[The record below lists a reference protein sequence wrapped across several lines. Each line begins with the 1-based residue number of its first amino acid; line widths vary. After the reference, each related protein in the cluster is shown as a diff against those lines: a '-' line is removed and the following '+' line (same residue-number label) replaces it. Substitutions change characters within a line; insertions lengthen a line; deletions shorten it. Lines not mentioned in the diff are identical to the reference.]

1 MIDCNKGSSTG
12 PLENKKQAANIE
24 LHTSITGGI
33 DLNPLHSRLAKSLVA
48 IGLATTLAT
57 TLATVGHT
65 AENLTAETAS
75 PGGSIHLSMV
85 HLAEVAAEAGVA
97 NIQVADGQ
105 TLTNSIQNVAE
116 GKTDIAGT
124 PYILPFLLAKGRG
137 PYSKLGEE
145 KGAELAS
152 NLRALYPV
160 TLGIFALYAYD
171 SVGLKGWDDLE
182 GKTIYNGPPRGA
194 ALTNARAIIQLAA
207 GLKEGDGYKGVQ
219 TNWGQAVKT
228 ITDGSADAVVLPV
241 LFPDSRI
248 TQSLASGNMT
258 VWSVPKEKFE
268 SEPFQ
273 KYLRAPG
280 SAPFELPAE
289 DAYLGDSGVTLVTED
304 GVFRGLA
311 TIGGDIVNKNMS
323 FDLAKALTKAH
334 IDTLDRLKAKAPF
347 AKHAGYG
354 IVDSVKSGM
363 CGPNPLKYH
372 EGAVAAWEEAGYTI
386 DDCAK
391 P

>member
-1 MIDCNKGSSTG
+1 M
-12 PLENKKQAANIE
+12 
-24 LHTSITGGI
+24 GGT
-33 DLNPLHSRLAKSLVA
+33 NVKMMKSLIA
-48 IGLATTLAT
+48 ASLAAMFATT
-57 TLATVGHT
+57 GQS
-65 AENLTAETAS
+65 AENLTGETAS
-75 PGGSIHLSMV
+75 PGGSIHLSMA
-85 HLAEVAAEAGVA
+85 HLAEAAAAAGVA

-105 TLTNSIQNVAE
+105 TLTNSVQNVAE

-137 PYSKLGEE
+137 PYSKLGAE
-145 KGAELAS
+145 KGAELAA

-171 SVGLKGWDDLE
+171 SKGLKGWGDLE

-194 ALTNARAIIQLAA
+194 A
-207 GLKEGDGYKGVQ
+207 
-219 TNWGQAVKT
+219 VK
-228 ITDGSADAVVLPV
+228 DKW
-241 LFPDSRI
+241 DSD
-248 TQSLASGNMT
+248 
-258 VWSVPKEKFE
+258 
-268 SEPFQ
+268 PFQ

-280 SAPFELPAE
+280 SAPFTLPVA
-289 DAYLGDSGVTLVTED
+289 DANLGKGVTLKSAD
-304 GVFRGLA
+304 GIFRGLA

-334 IDTLDRLKAKAPF
+334 IDTLDQLKAKAPF

-354 IVDSVKSGM
+354 VVDVVKSGM

-372 EGAVAAWEEAGYTI
+372 AGAVAAWEEAGYKI

>member
-1 MIDCNKGSSTG
+1 LKPI
-12 PLENKKQAANIE
+12 
-24 LHTSITGGI
+24 
-33 DLNPLHSRLAKSLVA
+33 KSLIALGLTVA
-48 IGLATTLAT
+48 LSSNVAQA
-57 TLATVGHT
+57 
-65 AENLTAETAS
+65 AENLTGETAS
-75 PGGSIHLSMV
+75 PGGSIHLSMA
-85 HLAEVAAEAGVA
+85 HLAEAAAAAGVA

-137 PYSKLGEE
+137 PYAKLGEE
-145 KGAELAS
+145 KGAELAG

-160 TLGIFALYAYD
+160 TLGYFALYAYD
-171 SVGLKGWDDLE
+171 SKGLKGWGDLD

-194 ALTNARAIIQLAA
+194 ALSNSRAIIQLAT
-207 GLKEGDGYKGVQ
+207 GLKEGEGYKGVQ
-219 TNWGQAVKT
+219 VNWGQAVKT

-248 TQSLASGNMT
+248 TQALASGNMT
-258 VWSVPKEKFE
+258 VWSVPKAKWD

-280 SAPFELPAE
+280 SAPFEIPASE
-289 DAYLGDSGVTLVTED
+289 ARFGQGVTVMSED
-304 GVFRGLA
+304 GTFRALA

-334 IDTLDRLKAKAPF
+334 IDTLDQLRLKAPF
-347 AKHAGYG
+347 AKYAGYG
-354 IVDSVKSGM
+354 IVDAVKSGM

-372 EGAVAAWEEAGYTI
+372 LGAVAAWEEAGYKI

-391 P
+391 ADS

>member
-1 MIDCNKGSSTG
+1 MKNIKTLLALS
-12 PLENKKQAANIE
+12 LAAA
-24 LHTSITGGI
+24 LSG
-33 DLNPLHSRLAKSLVA
+33 
-48 IGLATTLAT
+48 
-57 TLATVGHT
+57 TVGA

-75 PGGSIHLSMV
+75 PGGSIHLSMA
-85 HLAEVAAEAGVA
+85 HLAEIAAERDIAA
-97 NIQVADGQ
+97 IQVADGQ
-105 TLTNSIQNVAE
+105 TLTNSVQNVAE

-124 PYILPFLLAKGRG
+124 PYILPFLLAGGRG
-137 PYSKLGEE
+137 PYSKLGAE

-171 SVGLKGWDDLE
+171 SKGLKGWSDLE

-194 ALTNARAIIQLAA
+194 AVTNARAVIQLAA
-207 GLKEGDGYKGVQ
+207 GLKEGDDYKGVQ
-219 TNWGQAVKT
+219 VNWGQAVKT
-228 ITDGSADAVVLPV
+228 ITDGSADAVVLPI

-248 TQSLASGNMT
+248 TQALASGNMT
-258 VWSVPKEKFE
+258 VWSIPKDKWD

-280 SAPFELPAE
+280 SAPFEISVA
-289 DAYLGDSGVTLVTED
+289 DATLGEGGVTLVSED
-304 GVFRGLA
+304 GTFRGLA
-311 TIGGDIVNKNMS
+311 TIGGDIVNKSMS
-323 FDLAKALTKAH
+323 FDLAKALTTAH
-334 IDTLDRLKAKAPF
+334 IETLDKLKAKAPF
-347 AKHAGYG
+347 AKQAGYG
-354 IVDSVKSGM
+354 VVDVVKSGM

-372 EGAVAAWEEAGYTI
+372 EGAVAAWEGAGFVI

>member
-1 MIDCNKGSSTG
+1 MALGMAALLASS
-12 PLENKKQAANIE
+12 AA
-24 LHTSITGGI
+24 S
-33 DLNPLHSRLAKSLVA
+33 AV
-48 IGLATTLAT
+48 
-57 TLATVGHT
+57 
-65 AENLTAETAS
+65 ENLTGETAS
-75 PGGSIHLSMV
+75 PGGSIHLSMA

-105 TLTNSIQNVAE
+105 TLTNSVQNVAE
-116 GKTDIAGT
+116 GKTDVAGT
-124 PYILPFLLAKGRG
+124 PYILPFLLSKGRG
-137 PYSKLGEE
+137 PYSKLGAE

-171 SVGLKGWDDLE
+171 SKGLKGWGDLE

-194 ALTNARAIIQLAA
+194 AVANARAVIQLSA

-219 TNWGQAVKT
+219 VNWGQAVKT
-228 ITDGSADAVVLPV
+228 ITDGSADAVVLPILV
-241 LFPDSRI
+241 PDSRI
-248 TQSLASGNMT
+248 TAALAAGNMT
-258 VWSVPKEKFE
+258 VWSLPKDKYEGDA
-268 SEPFQ
+268 FQ

-280 SAPFELPAE
+280 SAPFELSMSE
-289 DAYLGDSGVTLVTED
+289 MDLGPGVTVKSED
-304 GVFRGLA
+304 GTFRGLA
-311 TIGGDIVNKNMS
+311 TIGGDIVNKDMS
-323 FDLAKALTKAH
+323 FELAKGLTKAH

-354 IVDSVKSGM
+354 IVDAVKSGM

-372 EGAVAAWEEAGYTI
+372 AGAVAAWEEAGYVI

>member
-1 MIDCNKGSSTG
+1 MKPIKTI
-12 PLENKKQAANIE
+12 LAAG
-24 LHTSITGGI
+24 LSA
-33 DLNPLHSRLAKSLVA
+33 L
-48 IGLATTLAT
+48 LATASF
-57 TLATVGHT
+57 A

-75 PGGSIHLSMV
+75 PGGSIHLSLS
-85 HLAEVAAEAGVA
+85 HLTEVAAEKEIA
-97 NIQVADGQ
+97 NIQLADGQ
-105 TLTNSIQNVAE
+105 TLTNSVQNVAE

-137 PYSKLGEE
+137 PYSKLGAE

-171 SVGLKGWDDLE
+171 STGLKGWDDLE

-207 GLKEGDGYKGVQ
+207 GLKEGEGYKGVQ

-228 ITDGSADAVVLPV
+228 ITDGSADAIVLPI

-248 TQSLASGNMT
+248 TQALAAGNMT
-258 VWSVPKEKFE
+258 IWSVPKEKWD

-280 SAPFELPAE
+280 SAPFTVSVDEAAVPKGAKLI
-289 DAYLGDSGVTLVTED
+289 SED
-304 GVFRGLA
+304 GTFRGLA
-311 TIGGDIVNKNMS
+311 TIGGDIVNKSMS

-334 IDTLDRLKAKAPF
+334 IDTLEQLKSKAPF
-347 AKHAGYG
+347 AKNAGYG
-354 IVDSVKSGM
+354 IVDAVKSGM

-372 EGAVAAWEEAGYTI
+372 AGAVTAWEEAGYKI

>member
-1 MIDCNKGSSTG
+1 MK
-12 PLENKKQAANIE
+12 
-24 LHTSITGGI
+24 IT
-33 DLNPLHSRLAKSLVA
+33 KSLIA
-48 IGLATTLAT
+48 FGLATALST
-57 TLATVGHT
+57 TAQAV
-65 AENLTAETAS
+65 ENLTGETAS
-75 PGGSIHLSMV
+75 PGGSIHLSMS
-85 HLAEVAAEAGVA
+85 HLAEAAAAAGVA

-124 PYILPFLLAKGRG
+124 PYILPFLLSKGRG
-137 PYSKLGEE
+137 PYSALGEE

-160 TLGIFALYAYD
+160 TLGIFALYAFD
-171 SVGLKGWDDLE
+171 SKGLNGWDDLE
-182 GKTIYNGPPRGA
+182 GKNIYNGPPRGA
-194 ALTNARAIIQLAA
+194 ALTNARSIIQLTT
-207 GLKEGDGYKGVQ
+207 GLKDGEGYKGVQ
-219 TNWGQAVKT
+219 VNWGQAVKT
-228 ITDGSADAVVLPV
+228 ITDGSADAVVLPI

-248 TQSLASGNMT
+248 TQAVASGNMT

-268 SEPFQ
+268 SEPWQ

-280 SAPFELPAE
+280 SAPFTL
-289 DAYLGDSGVTLVTED
+289 DAADAGLGEGVTLSTED

-311 TIGGDIVNKNMS
+311 TIGGDIVNKDMS

-334 IDTLDRLKAKAPF
+334 IDTLDQLKKKAPF
-347 AKHAGYG
+347 ARYAGYG
-354 IVDSVKSGM
+354 VVDIVKSGM

-372 EGAVAAWEEAGYTI
+372 EGAVAAWEEAGYMI
-386 DDCAK
+386 EDCAK

>member
-1 MIDCNKGSSTG
+1 MK
-12 PLENKKQAANIE
+12 
-24 LHTSITGGI
+24 SIQ
-33 DLNPLHSRLAKSLVA
+33 SLVA
-48 IGLATTLAT
+48 LGVAVILSGSVQA
-57 TLATVGHT
+57 

-85 HLAEVAAEAGVA
+85 HLAEVAAEKGIA

-105 TLTNSIQNVAE
+105 TLTNSVQNVAE

-124 PYILPFLLAKGRG
+124 PYILPFLLAGGRG
-137 PYSKLGEE
+137 PYSKLGAE

-171 SVGLKGWDDLE
+171 SKGLKGWSDLE

-194 ALTNARAIIQLAA
+194 ALTNARSIIQLAT
-207 GLKEGDGYKGVQ
+207 GLKDGSGYKGVQ
-219 TNWGQAVKT
+219 VNWGQAVKT
-228 ITDGSADAVVLPV
+228 ITDGSADAVVLPI

-248 TQSLASGNMT
+248 TQALASGSMT
-258 VWSVPKEKFE
+258 VWSTPKDKWE
-268 SEPFQ
+268 SEGFQ

-280 SAPFELPAE
+280 SAPFTLPASE
-289 DAYLGDSGVTLVTED
+289 ATLGEGGVSLVTED
-304 GVFRGLA
+304 GTFRGLA
-311 TIGGDIVNKNMS
+311 TIGGDIVNKDMP
-323 FDLAKALTKAH
+323 FELAKALTAAH
-334 IDTLDRLKAKAPF
+334 IDTLDRLKGKAPF
-347 AKHAGYG
+347 ARHAGYSV
-354 IVDSVKSGM
+354 VDSVKSGM
-363 CGPNPLKYH
+363 CGANPLKYH
-372 EGAVAAWEEAGYTI
+372 EGAIAAWEEAGYTI

>member
-1 MIDCNKGSSTG
+1 MKA
-12 PLENKKQAANIE
+12 LE
-24 LHTSITGGI
+24 T
-33 DLNPLHSRLAKSLVA
+33 LVA
-48 IGLATTLAT
+48 FGVAASLMGSVQA
-57 TLATVGHT
+57 

-75 PGGSIHLSMV
+75 PGGSIHLSMA
-85 HLAEVAAEAGVA
+85 HLGEVAAEFDIA

-124 PYILPFLLAKGRG
+124 PYILPFLMAMGRG
-137 PYSKLGEE
+137 PYSKLGPE
-145 KGAELAS
+145 KGAELAG

-160 TLGIFALYAYD
+160 TLGIFAMYAYD
-171 SVGLKGWDDLE
+171 SKGIKGWDDLE
-182 GKTIYNGPPRGA
+182 GRTIYNGPPRGA
-194 ALTNARAIIQLAA
+194 ALSNARSVIQLST
-207 GLKEGDGYKGVQ
+207 GLKDGEGYKGVQ
-219 TNWGQAVKT
+219 VNWGQAVKT
-228 ITDGSADAVVLPV
+228 ITDGSADAVVLPI

-248 TQSLASGNMT
+248 TQALASGNMT
-258 VWSVPKEKFE
+258 VWSVPVDKWN

-273 KYLRAPG
+273 KYLKAPG
-280 SAPFELPAE
+280 SAPFTLPMA
-289 DAYLGDSGVTLVTED
+289 DANLGDGVTIVSED
-304 GVFRGLA
+304 DTFRGLA
-311 TIGGDIVNKNMS
+311 TIGGDIVNKSMS

-354 IVDSVKSGM
+354 IVDVVKSGM

-372 EGAVAAWEEAGYTI
+372 AGAVAAWEEAGYVI

>member
-1 MIDCNKGSSTG
+1 MN
-12 PLENKKQAANIE
+12 LV
-24 LHTSITGGI
+24 
-33 DLNPLHSRLAKSLVA
+33 KSLVA
-48 IGLATTLAT
+48 VGL
-57 TLATVGHT
+57 TVALSST
-65 AENLTAETAS
+65 ANAAENLTGETAS
-75 PGGSIHLSMV
+75 AGGSIHLSMV
-85 HLAEVAAEAGVA
+85 HLAEAAAAAGVA

-124 PYILPFLLAKGRG
+124 PYILPFLLSKGRG
-137 PYSKLGEE
+137 PYAKLGEE
-145 KGAELAS
+145 KGAELAE

-160 TLGIFALYAYD
+160 TLGIFALYAFD
-171 SVGLKGWDDLE
+171 SKGLGGWDDLE

-194 ALTNARAIIQLAA
+194 ALSNARAILQLVS
-207 GLKEGDGYKGVQ
+207 GLKDGDGYKGVQ
-219 TNWGQAVKT
+219 VNWGQAVKT
-228 ITDGSADAVVLPV
+228 ITDGSSDAVVLPI

-248 TQSLASGNMT
+248 TQALASGNMT
-258 VWSVPKEKFE
+258 VWSVPKDKWDA
-268 SEPFQ
+268 EPMQ

-280 SAPFELPAE
+280 SAPFELAAA
-289 DAYLGDSGVTLVTED
+289 DAVLGEGVTLVTED
-304 GVFRGLA
+304 GTFRGLA

-334 IDTLDRLKAKAPF
+334 IDTLDELKSKAPF
-347 AKHAGYG
+347 ARYAGYG
-354 IVDSVKSGM
+354 VVDTIKSGM

>member
-1 MIDCNKGSSTG
+1 MK
-12 PLENKKQAANIE
+12 
-24 LHTSITGGI
+24 SIQ
-33 DLNPLHSRLAKSLVA
+33 SLVA
-48 IGLATTLAT
+48 LGVAVILSGSVQA
-57 TLATVGHT
+57 

-85 HLAEVAAEAGVA
+85 HLAEVSAEKGIA

-105 TLTNSIQNVAE
+105 TLTNSVQNVAE

-124 PYILPFLLAKGRG
+124 PYILPFLLAGGRG
-137 PYSKLGEE
+137 PYSKLGAE

-171 SVGLKGWDDLE
+171 SKGLKGWSDLE

-194 ALTNARAIIQLAA
+194 ALTNARSIIQLAT
-207 GLKEGDGYKGVQ
+207 GLKDGSGYKGVQ
-219 TNWGQAVKT
+219 VNWGQAVKT
-228 ITDGSADAVVLPV
+228 ITDGSADAVVLPI

-248 TQSLASGNMT
+248 TQALASGSMT
-258 VWSVPKEKFE
+258 VWSTPKDKWE
-268 SEPFQ
+268 SEGFQ

-280 SAPFELPAE
+280 SAPFTLPASE
-289 DAYLGDSGVTLVTED
+289 ASLGEGGVSLVTED
-304 GVFRGLA
+304 GTFRGLA
-311 TIGGDIVNKNMS
+311 TIGGDIVNKDMP
-323 FDLAKALTKAH
+323 FELAKALTAAH

-347 AKHAGYG
+347 ARHAGYG
-354 IVDSVKSGM
+354 VVDSVKSGM
-363 CGPNPLKYH
+363 CGANPLKYH
-372 EGAVAAWEEAGYTI
+372 DGAIAAWEEAGYTI

>member
-1 MIDCNKGSSTG
+1 MKPI
-12 PLENKKQAANIE
+12 
-24 LHTSITGGI
+24 
-33 DLNPLHSRLAKSLVA
+33 KSLIAMGVA
-48 IGLATTLAT
+48 ALLTT
-57 TLATVGHT
+57 TVNA
-65 AENLTAETAS
+65 AENLTGETAS
-75 PGGSIHLSMV
+75 PGGSIHLSMA
-85 HLAEVAAEAGVA
+85 HLAESAAAAGVA
-97 NIQVADGQ
+97 NIQVAAGQ
-105 TLTNSIQNVAE
+105 TLTNSVQNVAE
-116 GKTDIAGT
+116 GKTDVAGT

-137 PYSKLGEE
+137 PYSKLGAE

-171 SVGLKGWDDLE
+171 SKNINGWDGLQD
-182 GKTIYNGPPRGA
+182 KTIYNGPPRGA
-194 ALTNARAIIQLAA
+194 AVANARAVIQLTT

-219 TNWGQAVKT
+219 VNWGQATKT
-228 ITDGSADAVVLPV
+228 IMDGSAEAVVLPI
-241 LFPDSRI
+241 LFPDSRL
-248 TQSLASGNMT
+248 TQAVSAGNMT
-258 VWSVPKEKFE
+258 VWSIPKAKWE

-280 SAPFELPAE
+280 SAPFTIPLAE
-289 DAYLGDSGVTLVTED
+289 ATQPKGVTMKSDDDT
-304 GVFRGLA
+304 FRGLA

-334 IDTLDRLKAKAPF
+334 IDTLDQLKAKAPF

-354 IVDSVKSGM
+354 IVDVVKSGM

-372 EGAVAAWEEAGYTI
+372 AGAVAAWEEAGYKI

-391 P
+391 PKD

>member
-1 MIDCNKGSSTG
+1 MKLTKSIMALSLAAALSTTA
-12 PLENKKQAANIE
+12 QA
-24 LHTSITGGI
+24 
-33 DLNPLHSRLAKSLVA
+33 
-48 IGLATTLAT
+48 
-57 TLATVGHT
+57 
-65 AENLTAETAS
+65 AENLTGETAS
-75 PGGSIHLSMV
+75 PGGSIHLSMA
-85 HLAEVAAEAGVA
+85 HLAEVASEKGIA

-116 GKTDIAGT
+116 GKSDISGT

-137 PYSKLGEE
+137 PYSKLGAE

-160 TLGIFALYAYD
+160 TLGIFALYAFD
-171 SVGLKGWDDLE
+171 SKGVNGWEGLE
-182 GKTIYNGPPRGA
+182 GKNIYNGPPRGA
-194 ALTNARAIIQLAA
+194 ALNNARSVIQLAT
-207 GLKEGDGYKGVQ
+207 GLKDGSGYKGIQ
-219 TNWGQAVKT
+219 ANWGQATKT
-228 ITDGSADAVVLPV
+228 ITDGSADAVVLPI

-248 TQSLASGNMT
+248 TQSLASGNIT
-258 VWSVPKEKFE
+258 LWSTPKDKFE
-268 SEPFQ
+268 SAPFQ

-280 SAPFELPAE
+280 SAPFEIKIADAMQPAGTSIISE
-289 DAYLGDSGVTLVTED
+289 DEM
-304 GVFRGLA
+304 FRGLA
-311 TIGGDIVNKNMS
+311 TIGGDIVNKSMS

-334 IDTLDRLKAKAPF
+334 IDTLDALKAKAPF

-363 CGPNPLKYH
+363 CGANPLKYH
-372 EGAVAAWEEAGYTI
+372 AGAVAAWEEAGYKI

>member
-1 MIDCNKGSSTG
+1 MKNFRT
-12 PLENKKQAANIE
+12 L
-24 LHTSITGGI
+24 
-33 DLNPLHSRLAKSLVA
+33 SRSLVTLGVA
-48 IGLATTLAT
+48 AVLSCTTAH
-57 TLATVGHT
+57 AV
-65 AENLTAETAS
+65 ENLTAETAS
-75 PGGSIHLSMV
+75 PGGSIHLSMA
-85 HLAEVAAEAGVA
+85 HLAEVAAQADVA

-124 PYILPFLLAKGRG
+124 PYILPFLLSKGRG

-145 KGAELAS
+145 KGAELAA

-171 SVGLKGWDDLE
+171 SKGLNGWDDLE
-182 GKTIYNGPPRGA
+182 GKNIYNGPPRGA
-194 ALTNARAIIQLAA
+194 ALTNARSIIQLAA
-207 GLKEGDGYKGVQ
+207 GLKEGEGYKGVQ
-219 TNWGQAVKT
+219 VNWGQAVKT
-228 ITDGSADAVVLPV
+228 ITDGSSDAVVLPI

-248 TQSLASGNMT
+248 TQAVASGNMT
-258 VWSVPKEKFE
+258 VWSVPKDKWD

-280 SAPFELPAE
+280 SAPFTLPAS
-289 DAYLGDSGVTLVTED
+289 DADLGEGVTLVTED
-304 GVFRGLA
+304 DTFRGLA
-311 TIGGDIVNKNMS
+311 TIGGDIVNKDMP
-323 FDLAKALTKAH
+323 FELAKALTKAH
-334 IDTLDRLKAKAPF
+334 IDTLDQLKAKAPF
-347 AKHAGYG
+347 ARYAGYG
-354 IVDSVKSGM
+354 VVDSVKSGM

>member
-1 MIDCNKGSSTG
+1 MK
-12 PLENKKQAANIE
+12 
-24 LHTSITGGI
+24 SIQ
-33 DLNPLHSRLAKSLVA
+33 SLVA
-48 IGLATTLAT
+48 LGVAVILSGSVQA
-57 TLATVGHT
+57 

-85 HLAEVAAEAGVA
+85 HLAEVAAEKGIA

-105 TLTNSIQNVAE
+105 TLTNSVQNVAE

-124 PYILPFLLAKGRG
+124 PYILPFLLAGGRG
-137 PYSKLGEE
+137 PYSKLGAE

-171 SVGLKGWDDLE
+171 SKGLKGWSDLE
-182 GKTIYNGPPRGA
+182 GKTVYNGPPRGA
-194 ALTNARAIIQLAA
+194 ALTNARSIIQLAT
-207 GLKEGDGYKGVQ
+207 GLKDGSGYKGVQ
-219 TNWGQAVKT
+219 VNWGQAVKT
-228 ITDGSADAVVLPV
+228 ITDGSADAVVLPI

-248 TQSLASGNMT
+248 TQALASGSMT
-258 VWSVPKEKFE
+258 VWSTPKDKWE
-268 SEPFQ
+268 SEGFQ

-280 SAPFELPAE
+280 SAPFTLPASE
-289 DAYLGDSGVTLVTED
+289 ATLGEGGVSLVTED
-304 GVFRGLA
+304 GTFRGLA
-311 TIGGDIVNKNMS
+311 TIGGDIVNKDMP
-323 FDLAKALTKAH
+323 FELAKALTAAH

-347 AKHAGYG
+347 ARHAGYG
-354 IVDSVKSGM
+354 VVDSVKSGM
-363 CGPNPLKYH
+363 CGANPLKYH
-372 EGAVAAWEEAGYTI
+372 EGAIAAWEEAGYTI

>member
-1 MIDCNKGSSTG
+1 MRPI
-12 PLENKKQAANIE
+12 
-24 LHTSITGGI
+24 
-33 DLNPLHSRLAKSLVA
+33 KSLVA
-48 IGLATTLAT
+48 LGVAAMLATTAQ
-57 TLATVGHT
+57 A

-75 PGGSIHLSMV
+75 PGGSIHLSMS
-85 HLAEVAAEAGVA
+85 HLAEVAAEKGIA

-105 TLTNSIQNVAE
+105 TLTNSVQNVAE

-137 PYSKLGEE
+137 PYSKLGAE
-145 KGAELAS
+145 KGAELAA

-171 SVGLKGWDDLE
+171 SKGLKGWNDLE

-194 ALTNARAIIQLAA
+194 AVTNARAVIQLTT

-219 TNWGQAVKT
+219 VNWGQAVKT
-228 ITDGSADAVVLPV
+228 ITDGSADAIVLPI

-248 TQSLASGNMT
+248 TQAVASGSMT
-258 VWSVPKEKFE
+258 VWSIPKDKWD
-268 SEPFQ
+268 SEGWQ

-280 SAPFELPAE
+280 SAPFELPASQ
-289 DAYLGDSGVTLVTED
+289 ANLGEAGVTLVTED
-304 GVFRGLA
+304 GTFRGLA
-311 TIGGDIVNKNMS
+311 TIGGDIVNKDMS
-323 FDLAKALTKAH
+323 FDLAKALTAAH
-334 IDTLDRLKAKAPF
+334 IDTLDKLKDKAPF
-347 AKHAGYG
+347 ARHAGYG
-354 IVDSVKSGM
+354 IVDAVKSGM

-372 EGAVAAWEEAGYTI
+372 AGAVAAWEEAGYTI

>member
-1 MIDCNKGSSTG
+1 MKPIQS
-12 PLENKKQAANIE
+12 LAA
-24 LHTSITGGI
+24 
-33 DLNPLHSRLAKSLVA
+33 VA
-48 IGLATTLAT
+48 VAALLSVSANA
-57 TLATVGHT
+57 
-65 AENLTAETAS
+65 AENLSAETAS
-75 PGGSIHLSMV
+75 PGGSIHLSMA
-85 HLAEVAAEAGVA
+85 HLAEVAAEAGIA

-105 TLTNSIQNVAE
+105 TLTNSVQNVAE

-124 PYILPFLLAKGRG
+124 PYILPFLLSQGRG
-137 PYSKLGEE
+137 PYSKLGAE
-145 KGAELAS
+145 KGADLAS

-171 SVGLKGWDDLE
+171 SKGLKGWSDLE

-194 ALTNARAIIQLAA
+194 ALTNARAIIQLTT
-207 GLKEGDGYKGVQ
+207 GLNEGAGYKGVQ
-219 TNWGQAVKT
+219 VNWGQAVKT
-228 ITDGSADAVVLPV
+228 ITDGSADAIVLPI

-248 TQSLASGNMT
+248 TQALASGSMT
-258 VWSVPKEKFE
+258 VWSIPKDKYE

-280 SAPFELPAE
+280 SAPFTLPAA
-289 DAYLGDSGVTLVTED
+289 DASLGEGGVTLATED

-347 AKHAGYG
+347 ARHAGYG
-354 IVDSVKSGM
+354 VVDSVKSGM